1 MKIIISPTKQMVVKE
16 DIPYEPS
23 LPFFQSESE
32 QLRAHLKKQSYDSLK
47 LILKTSDALSQK
59 AYSIYQQTSHFSKTP
74 ALFTYSG
81 LAFRTMAPDVFND
94 QEIEYI
100 NEYLRI
106 LSALYGLLRPMDGIE
121 PYRLEMASKCP
132 FSLYAFWG
140 DKIAKALD
148 DEIIVN
154 LASEEYAKCLRPYKK
169 MIEFKF
175 LDLDDKEKGVYAKKA
190 RGEMVRYMAENQIE
204 DLNELKKFDRLGY
217 RFIPEKSTNCLFV
230 FKKQKAN

>member
-1 MKIIISPTKQMVVKE
+1 MKIIISPAKRMIAKE
-16 DIPYEPS
+16 DIPYETSAP
-23 LPFFQSESE
+23 LFQAESE
-32 QLRAHLKKQSYDSLK
+32 KLRAYLKKQSYDSLK
-47 LILKTSDALSQK
+47 SILKTSDSLTQTI
-59 AYSIYQQTSHFSKTP
+59 YSIYQTPRFNKTP

-94 QEIEYI
+94 QEMKYI
-100 NEYLRI
+100 NEHLRI
-106 LSALYGLLRPMDGIE
+106 LSALYGVLRPMDGIE
-121 PYRLEMASKCP
+121 PYRLEMAAKCP
-132 FSLYAFWG
+132 FSLYAFWK
-140 DKIAKALD
+140 DKIAWALN

-175 LDLDDKEKGVYAKKA
+175 LDIDDREKGVYAKKA

-217 RFIPEKSTNCLFV
+217 RFIPEKSTDDFFV